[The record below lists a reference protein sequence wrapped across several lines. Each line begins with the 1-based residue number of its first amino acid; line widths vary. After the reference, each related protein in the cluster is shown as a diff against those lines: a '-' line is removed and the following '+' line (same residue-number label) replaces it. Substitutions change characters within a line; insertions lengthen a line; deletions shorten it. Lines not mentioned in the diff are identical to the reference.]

1 MEFPPDPLSPR
12 PSYARIAMRR
22 GETRRDLKTEG
33 GEQPDRQ
40 TSDAGSE
47 VDIRV
52 CSSAESRLSAVFC
65 PSSRPA
71 CWTYMYLNKRRGNR
85 SRKEERPPQ
94 YKTAR
99 SLRERR

>member
-65 PSSRPA
+65 PPASSRSVLDVCGKRSFPA
-71 CWTYMYLNKRRGNR
+71 NSQSFCRRQNV
-85 SRKEERPPQ
+85 P
-94 YKTAR
+94 
-99 SLRERR
+99 